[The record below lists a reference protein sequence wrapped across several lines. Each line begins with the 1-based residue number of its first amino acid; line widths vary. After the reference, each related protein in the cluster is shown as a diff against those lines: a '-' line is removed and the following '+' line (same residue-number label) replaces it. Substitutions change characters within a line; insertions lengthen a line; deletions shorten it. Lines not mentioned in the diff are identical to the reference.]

1 MNVVKIMGGLGN
13 QLFQYALSRHLAQF
27 DSIGYDITYYQTE
40 ENIKGICYPH
50 RDFLLPCFEIED
62 LQIVFAEADGRQR
75 VNQWEYDQNARY
87 TNCWFWGDWQR
98 AGYFSDV
105 NIDLRLKDEY
115 VTAEMRTMAEEMSQC
130 NSVAVHVRRA
140 DYAVYD
146 WILDPAY
153 YVRAY
158 FRIEHLI
165 NEPKY
170 YIFSDDPEWC
180 KDNLMS
186 GEIVHMDELEDFW
199 LMSKCKNQIIAN
211 STYSFWAAFLNEN
224 PSKVVIYPRDWNI
237 AINHPVD
244 CLPWE
249 GV

>member
-27 DSIGYDITYYQTE
+27 DSIAYDTTYYQSK
-40 ENIKGICYPH
+40 ENVEGLVFLH
-50 RDFLLPCFEIED
+50 RDFLLPCFDVGDLEITYAD
-62 LQIVFAEADGRQR
+62 MDGRPR
-75 VNQWEYDQNARY
+75 INQWEYNPDKHY

-98 AGYFSDV
+98 ASYFKDV
-105 NIDLRLKDEY
+105 DIDIRLKDEY
-115 VTAEMRTMAEEMSQC
+115 ITDKMKKIAKEMDRC
-130 NSVAVHVRRA
+130 DSVAVHVRRT

-153 YVRAY
+153 YDRA
-158 FRIEHLI
+158 FQKIKQRVS
-165 NEPKY
+165 EPKF

-180 KDNLMS
+180 KENLPE
-186 GEIVHMDELEDFW
+186 GKIIHMEELEDFW

-211 STYSFWAAFLNEN
+211 STYSFWAAYLNKN
-224 PSKVVIYPRDWNI
+224 PEKVVIYPQDWNI
-237 AINHPVD
+237 DINHPVD